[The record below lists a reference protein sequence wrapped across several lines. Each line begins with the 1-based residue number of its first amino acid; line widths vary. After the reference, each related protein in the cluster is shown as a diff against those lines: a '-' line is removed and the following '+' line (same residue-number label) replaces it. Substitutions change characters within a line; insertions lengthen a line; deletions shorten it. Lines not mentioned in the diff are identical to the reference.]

1 MRNGSGIGT
10 GQRDRMSR
18 RAAILVAAVFAALA
32 AALAGMDT
40 SASAQSGSSASASA
54 SSSASASAAAS
65 SGEARN
71 VILVVG
77 DGLGPAQRDAIQ
89 LATVGPY
96 ESLAMDGLPY
106 EGMVGTNS
114 VESDDP
120 PTFVTDSAA
129 AATSM
134 ASGVKTYNGAVG
146 LDADNN
152 VVPTV
157 LEQARAA
164 GKSTGI
170 VTTSQVTDATGAAF
184 GAHVEDR
191 DEQTEIARQYIEESR
206 PDVILGGGEDYW
218 YPEGDEGAYPDKTD
232 EEDEEVSASDQGN
245 LVEQAQQAGYEY
257 ASDAD
262 ELAATGGPK
271 ILGLFANEEM
281 FQQFPEG
288 EGDEYDPVVPL
299 PQMTE
304 KALDTLSQNP
314 EGFFLVVEEEA
325 IDEMGHAN
333 NSRLMIEAGQEMDR
347 SVALLE
353 DYAES
358 SGDTLLITTADHE
371 VGGLTVEATDDPEYP
386 DESGGN
392 EGDENANISTED
404 GPFPVADTDYEFV
417 MDWTTTGHTA
427 VDVPLTAKGPGAEQL
442 TGNYENTHVYDVMA
456 ESLGVA
462 GLEPQTGSASASATA
477 SSASA
482 VPDTGGPGISRW
494 AVGVAATVAVAAAL
508 VVGRIVRGAS
518 GFRTP

>member
-1 MRNGSGIGT
+1 M
-10 GQRDRMSR
+10 
-18 RAAILVAAVFAALA
+18 
-32 AALAGMDT
+32 
-40 SASAQSGSSASASA
+40 
-54 SSSASASAAAS
+54 
-65 SGEARN
+65 
-71 VILVVG
+71 ILVVG
-77 DGLGPAQRDAIQ
+77 DGLGPAQREAIQ

-96 ESLAMDGLPY
+96 DRLAMDSLPY

-157 LEQARAA
+157 LEQAKAA

-191 DEQTEIARQYIEESR
+191 DEQTEIARQYIEESK

-218 YPEGDEGAYPDKTD
+218 YPEGNEGAYPDKTD
-232 EEDEEVSASDQGN
+232 EDDEEVSVSDQGN
-245 LVEQAQQAGYEY
+245 LVERAEELGYDY

-262 ELAATGGPK
+262 ELAATDGSK

-299 PQMTE
+299 PEMTG

-333 NSRLMIEAGQEMDR
+333 NSSLMVEAGRQMDR
-347 SVALLE
+347 SVALLK
-353 DYAES
+353 DYAEQ
-358 SGDTLLITTADHE
+358 SGDTLLVTTADHE
-371 VGGLTVEATDDPEYP
+371 VGGLTAEATDDPEYP

-392 EGDENANISTED
+392 EGDEDANISVED
-404 GPFPVADTDYEFV
+404 GPFDVANTDYQFV

-427 VDVPLTAKGPGAEQL
+427 VDVPLTATGPGAERL
-442 TGNYENTHVYDVMA
+442 TGNYENTHVYDVMSQ
-456 ESLGVA
+456 SLGVA
-462 GLEPQTGSASASATA
+462 GLEPETGSASASAST
-477 SSASA
+477 SASA
-482 VPDTGGPGISRW
+482 SASASTVPDTGGPAISTWVVGI
-494 AVGVAATVAVAAAL
+494 AAATAASGAL
-508 VVGRIVRGAS
+508 VLRRVTRGA
-518 GFRTP
+518 

>member
-1 MRNGSGIGT
+1 MRNGSGTGT
-10 GQRDRMSR
+10 GPRKRTPW
-18 RAAILVAAVFAALA
+18 RAAILAAAVFAALTA
-32 AALAGMDT
+32 SLVGTVA
-40 SASAQSGSSASASA
+40 SASAQDGSSASAT
-54 SSSASASAAAS
+54 ASASAAAS
-65 SGEARN
+65 GEAKN

-77 DGLGPAQRDAIQ
+77 DGLGPAHRDAIQ

-96 ESLAMDGLPY
+96 DRLAMDSLPY

-157 LEQARAA
+157 LEQAKAA

-191 DEQTEIARQYIEESR
+191 DEQTEIARQYIEESK
-206 PDVILGGGEDYW
+206 PDVILGGGEDFW
-218 YPEGDEGAYPDKTD
+218 YPEGDEGAYPDQTSED
-232 EEDEEVSASDQGN
+232 DEEVSVSDQGN
-245 LVEQAQQAGYEY
+245 LVEQAEELGYEY

-262 ELAATGGPK
+262 ELAATEGSK

-288 EGDEYDPVVPL
+288 EGDEYDPAVPL
-299 PQMTE
+299 PEMTE

-325 IDEMGHAN
+325 VDEMSHAN
-333 NSRLMIEAGQEMDR
+333 NSELMIEAGQAMDE

-371 VGGLTVEATDDPEYP
+371 CGGLTVEATDDPEYP
-386 DESGGN
+386 DESGNG
-392 EGDENANISTED
+392 EGDNLSGED
-404 GPFPVADTDYEFV
+404 GPFDVANTDYQFV

-427 VDVPLTAKGPGAEQL
+427 VDVPLTATGPGAERL
-442 TGNYENTHVYDVMA
+442 TGNYENTHIYDVMA

-462 GLEPQTGSASASATA
+462 GLAPETGSASATA
-477 SSASA
+477 SASASA
-482 VPDTGGPGISRW
+482 VPDTGGPEIATW
-494 AVGVAATVAVAAAL
+494 AVAVAAL
-508 VVGRIVRGAS
+508 VAAS
-518 GFRTP
+518 GALLLIRVVRNA